1 MPYIYKPAKK
11 KNAYQ
16 SIASDKTM
24 LRRKLYNKAAWR
36 KLREGY
42 LLEHPLC
49 EICLAEG
56 RTTAASDVHHIQSPF
71 DDGLSDMERL
81 YRLLDPCN
89 LKALCQHCHGKLH
102 GRNSG

>member
-11 KNAYQ
+11 KSAYNPNP
-16 SIASDKTM
+16 SDKVA
-24 LRRKLYNKAAWR
+24 LRRRLYNKAAWR

-71 DDGLSDMERL
+71 DDGLCDMERL

-89 LKALCQHCHGKLH
+89 LKALCQHCHGLLH
-102 GRNSG
+102 GRKS